1 MPVLQTETRRDT
13 ILKAALEAFSAF
25 GYEETSIE
33 SICRTAP
40 ASVGSFYH
48 HFGSK
53 DGVAAALYA
62 EAVDR
67 FQSGLQAV
75 LDEPLEPRSM
85 VSVLVRTHLT
95 WVRGHELWARYLLQ
109 MGTAPATAAAQPAV
123 TERNRALLSSIEA
136 WAAPHIAQG
145 VIVPL
150 APAALLA
157 QILGPSY
164 FVTKA
169 WLAGG
174 AEITDD
180 LIDRFAESAWRSIDH
195 GRSSG
200 ASRLR

>member
-1 MPVLQTETRRDT
+1 MPVLQTRRDA
-13 ILKAALEAFSAF
+13 ILNAALEAFSAF
-25 GYEETSIE
+25 GYEETPIE

-53 DGVAAALYA
+53 EGVAAALYS
-62 EAVDR
+62 EAIDR
-67 FQSGLQAV
+67 FQSGLQAA

-95 WVRGHELWARYLLQ
+95 WVRSNELWARYLLQ

-123 TERNRALLSSIEA
+123 TERNRALLMSIEA
-136 WAAPHIAQG
+136 WAAPHITQG
-145 VIVPL
+145 VVVPL
-150 APAALLA
+150 PPAALLA

-164 FVTKA
+164 FITRA

-174 AEITDD
+174 AEISDD
-180 LIDRFAESAWRSIDH
+180 LIDRFAESAWRSI
-195 GRSSG
+195 GGSSS
-200 ASRLR
+200 ASRIR